1 MRNGNK
7 YTKDFFRKRK
17 EGALTSAE
25 VVVPMVVDLIQP
37 KSVIDVGCG
46 TGEFLNVFKESG
58 IKDFLGVDGEYAKN
72 DLVIPQENFVAIGLE
87 NSLKID
93 RKFDLVVCLEVAEH
107 LSASRAKGFV
117 KELMNL
123 APIILFSAAIP
134 GQGGTNHVNEQWIT
148 YWIDLFAENNY
159 LPVDAIR
166 KHIWRDKRVKP
177 WYRQNIIILCKNS
190 ILDKDKVL
198 AKEYR
203 LTNRKMLS
211 VVLPEIF
218 DYYIN
223 KNGKQN

>member
-1 MRNGNK
+1 VRNGNK

-25 VVVPMVVDLIQP
+25 VIVPMVVDLIQP

-46 TGEFLNVFKESG
+46 TGEFLNIFEKHG
-58 IKDFLGVDGEYAKN
+58 IRDLLGVDGEYARK
-72 DLVIPQENFVAIGLE
+72 DVIISQENFVAIDLE

-107 LSASRAKGFV
+107 LSVNRAKGFA
-117 KELMNL
+117 KELVNL

-134 GQGGTNHVNEQWIT
+134 GQGGTNHINEQWIT
-148 YWIDLFAENNY
+148 YWVDLFTKYNY

-177 WYRQNIIILCKNS
+177 WYRQNTIIFCKDS
-190 ILDKDKVL
+190 ILDNNKVL
-198 AKEYR
+198 AKEYK
-203 LTNRKMLS
+203 LTNKKMLS

-218 DYYIN
+218 DYYVN
-223 KNGKQN
+223 KNGEQN